1 MKAICVRTEEGGT
14 SADGIIS
21 LLAFLVKPEASN
33 WSRVQ
38 EADVA
43 SDSVPCEPVVVLVSV
58 SILVVHATTSTR
70 PEITVAQVQDNP
82 SCIIAGLGGDSAFDT
97 RLPEVLPEVFSQ
109 RSYQTGDLSDADFQL
124 VRFCGCKRQYSG
136 QRFATGAMPKKE
148 GISSCVS

>member
-21 LLAFLVKPEASN
+21 LIAFLVKPEASN

-43 SDSVPCEPVVVLVSV
+43 SDSVPCEPVVLLVSV
-58 SILVVHATTSTR
+58 SILVVHATTSAG

-82 SCIIAGLGGDSAFDT
+82 SCIIAGLGGNSAFDT
-97 RLPEVLPEVFSQ
+97 RLPEVPPRFFLIKAVRLVTCLTLIFNLL
-109 RSYQTGDLSDADFQL
+109 GFSDANGNT
-124 VRFCGCKRQYSG
+124 V
-136 QRFATGAMPKKE
+136 
-148 GISSCVS
+148 ISDLRLAPCRNRKG